1 MIWSMAVGM
10 PSRIIVICSKNA
22 SSVLRGRS
30 LMVTRAVFPKQL
42 AFSPDSGVCG
52 RDNDSNPLSVSQGI
66 GHATHS
72 QIKAGSVGDREEVH
86 GCFRAH
92 KRLIA
97 PAETDQASSRT
108 GRLMAR
114 DRFSPHP
121 AATFQARRSR
131 K

>member
-42 AFSPDSGVCG
+42 AFRPDSGVCG

-72 QIKAGSVGDREEVH
+72 QIKAG
-86 GCFRAH
+86 FR
-92 KRLIA
+92 R
-97 PAETDQASSRT
+97 AETELYRQITASKTSINLPERT
-108 GRLMAR
+108 AEY
-114 DRFSPHP
+114 
-121 AATFQARRSR
+121 AN
-131 K
+131 